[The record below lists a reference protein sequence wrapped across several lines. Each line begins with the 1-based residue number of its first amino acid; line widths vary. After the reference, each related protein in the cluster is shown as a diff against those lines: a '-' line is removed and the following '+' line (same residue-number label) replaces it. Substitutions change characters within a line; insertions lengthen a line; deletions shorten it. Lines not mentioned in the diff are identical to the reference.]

1 MLVPINNNMQNMMQ
15 LINTFKTGNPQELI
29 TNMVKETASQG
40 NPVMQ
45 NLAELIATGNTREI
59 ENVVKN
65 IAKERGIDFD
75 KEFNSF
81 KQMFRL

>member
-1 MLVPINNNMQNMMQ
+1 MLVPTNMQNVIEFVNMVKQ
-15 LINTFKTGNPQELI
+15 GNPQQ
-29 TNMVKETASQG
+29 TVMNMLKNNMAQG
-40 NPVMQ
+40 NPVIG
-45 NLAELIATGNTREI
+45 NLVNLIETGNTREI
-59 ENVVKN
+59 ENVVRN